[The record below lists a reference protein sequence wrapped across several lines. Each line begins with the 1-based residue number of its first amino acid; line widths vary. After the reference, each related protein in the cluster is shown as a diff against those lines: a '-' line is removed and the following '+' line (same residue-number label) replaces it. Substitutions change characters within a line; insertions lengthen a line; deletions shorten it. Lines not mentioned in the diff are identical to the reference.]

1 MALIPCPHCGKEIS
15 SYAKRCPGCGKDLT
29 QTCEK
34 VNKGNVGSASTP
46 EIRDTKLDYNKIFH
60 ITEDEFKG
68 EKTVGMRFGLE
79 GNPEM
84 DSQSERLHAKKP
96 SIAILYTSS
105 AYGNYFTFAY
115 YETDLVN
122 KIKELNA
129 TDYDSRIGAPSR
141 GLIINIDGTEKIK
154 LDALGNKPFFL
165 INQATSQDQFLQC
178 CRAHHLEF
186 KVFKQ
191 EGAPIVING
200 TKEDQ
205 EILIDHLRALYNY
218 TIDSSM
224 FPNAGFIA
232 QKWVNE
238 HRDELEIDEED
249 NGSQS
254 NTNNHTGTANL
265 SNPADGS
272 VSKLIDGKQLV
283 AEYGSLLEV
292 YVDEFEDRV
301 EIVCK
306 NDMTGNP
313 ELDAVCKRNDVV
325 GPNINFQYTST
336 VGTSFAIRYSDVLLR
351 TVIEKDQLD
360 DLAERVSSPCKGMII
375 NIDDGEKIKLMV
387 TEKIG
392 GNSDDEMLVYF
403 ELTQEQFLK
412 CCNANSLEFRI
423 FKEDASEPI
432 IIRGSAEDE
441 ELLITSIRA
450 IYNVT
455 VQEIFPNAK
464 LKLQS
469 LIERKEA
476 KKAQVEKAKK
486 ETEDKIAQSFNNK
499 KTTGIVLAVVG
510 GFLFLISFFFME
522 NLTTC
527 LILLSVGIIL
537 VFVGLAL
544 YIYGNLRKNGAT
556 SAEAWDGI
564 TEAFKNIH

>member
-29 QTCEK
+29 TGTETMVDDAVCKECGTHYDRK
-34 VNKGNVGSASTP
+34 VHVCPACGEPNPNISSEANTTGQQYQ
-46 EIRDTKLDYNKIFH
+46 DTEVDYNKVLSIM
-60 ITEDEFKG
+60 EDEFEGTK
-68 EKTVGMRFGLE
+68 KVFTRFRMG
-79 GNPEM
+79 GN
-84 DSQSERLHAKKP
+84 SELDH
-96 SIAILYTSS
+96 ICS
-105 AYGNYFTFAY
+105 A
-115 YETDLVN
+115 
-122 KIKELNA
+122 LNA
-129 TDYDSRIGAPSR
+129 ERPDIMAGYAALESGKYFLFHYNERDLINRTSNNKTAAEESGIGAPSR
-141 GLIINIDGTEKIK
+141 GMFIIVDEKENIKLEAEQGEPIFIIDDEQFLKCCNANKLGFKIFKQTGKSIAINGNMEDQELLIDSLRSLYNYVVDQEVFPDAGKKILQWANKAAGTEKPHTSMI
-154 LDALGNKPFFL
+154 NK
-165 INQATSQDQFLQC
+165 
-178 CRAHHLEF
+178 E
-186 KVFKQ
+186 
-191 EGAPIVING
+191 
-200 TKEDQ
+200 
-205 EILIDHLRALYNY
+205 
-218 TIDSSM
+218 
-224 FPNAGFIA
+224 
-232 QKWVNE
+232 
-238 HRDELEIDEED
+238 
-249 NGSQS
+249 
-254 NTNNHTGTANL
+254 
-265 SNPADGS
+265 
-272 VSKLIDGKQLV
+272 QLV

-292 YVDEFEDRV
+292 LADEFDDEV
-301 EIVCK
+301 EIECK
-306 NDMTGNP
+306 NSMTGNP
-313 ELDAVCKRNDVV
+313 ELDTICQKNDVE
-325 GPNINFQYTST
+325 GPNIVFHYNST
-336 VGTSFAIRYSDVLLR
+336 FKTGFVIRYSDVLLR
-351 TVIEKDQLD
+351 SIIERDHLE

-387 TEKIG
+387 TNVS
-392 GNSDDEMLVYF
+392 GNDEYEDMLVYF
-403 ELTQEQFLK
+403 DLTQEQFLK
-412 CCNANSLEFRI
+412 CCNAHKLEFRI
-423 FKEDASEPI
+423 FKEDAPDPI

-441 ELLITSIRA
+441 ELLIASIRA
-450 IYNVT
+450 IYNIT

>member
-29 QTCEK
+29 TGTETMVDDAVCKECGTHYDRK
-34 VNKGNVGSASTP
+34 VHVCPACGEPNPNISSEANTTGQQYQ
-46 EIRDTKLDYNKIFH
+46 DTEVDYNKVLSIM
-60 ITEDEFKG
+60 EDEFEGTK
-68 EKTVGMRFGLE
+68 KVFTRFRMG
-79 GNPEM
+79 GN
-84 DSQSERLHAKKP
+84 SELDH
-96 SIAILYTSS
+96 ICS
-105 AYGNYFTFAY
+105 A
-115 YETDLVN
+115 
-122 KIKELNA
+122 LNA
-129 TDYDSRIGAPSR
+129 ERPDIMAGYAALESGKYFLFHYNEQDLINKTSNNKTAAEESGIGAPSR
-141 GLIINIDGTEKIK
+141 GMFIIVDEKENIK
-154 LDALGNKPFFL
+154 LEAEQGEPIFIID
-165 INQATSQDQFLQC
+165 DEQFLKC
-178 CRAHHLEF
+178 CNANKLGF
-186 KVFKQ
+186 KIFKQ
-191 EGAPIVING
+191 TGKSIAING
-200 TKEDQ
+200 NMEDQ
-205 EILIDHLRALYNY
+205 ELLIDSLRSLYNY
-218 TIDSSM
+218 VVDQEVFPDAGKKILQWANKAAGAEKPHTSM
-224 FPNAGFIA
+224 IN
-232 QKWVNE
+232 KE
-238 HRDELEIDEED
+238 
-249 NGSQS
+249 
-254 NTNNHTGTANL
+254 
-265 SNPADGS
+265 
-272 VSKLIDGKQLV
+272 QLV

-292 YVDEFEDRV
+292 LADEFDDEV
-301 EIVCK
+301 EIECK
-306 NDMTGNP
+306 NSMTGNP
-313 ELDAVCKRNDVV
+313 ELDTICQKNDVE
-325 GPNINFQYTST
+325 GPNIVFHYNST
-336 VGTSFAIRYSDVLLR
+336 FKTGFVIRYSDVLLR
-351 TVIEKDQLD
+351 SIIERNHLE

-387 TEKIG
+387 TNVIG
-392 GNSDDEMLVYF
+392 NDEYEDMLVYF
-403 ELTQEQFLK
+403 DLTREQFLK
-412 CCNANSLEFRI
+412 CCNAHKLEFRI
-423 FKEDASEPI
+423 FKEDAPDPI

-441 ELLITSIRA
+441 ELLIASIRA
-450 IYNVT
+450 IYNIT

>member
-29 QTCEK
+29 LATETMVDDAVCKECGTHYDRK
-34 VNKGNVGSASTP
+34 VHVCPACGEPNPNISSEANTTGQQYQ
-46 EIRDTKLDYNKIFH
+46 DTEVDYNKVLSIM
-60 ITEDEFKG
+60 EDEFEGTK
-68 EKTVGMRFGLE
+68 KVFTRFRMG
-79 GNPEM
+79 GN
-84 DSQSERLHAKKP
+84 SELDH
-96 SIAILYTSS
+96 ICS
-105 AYGNYFTFAY
+105 A
-115 YETDLVN
+115 
-122 KIKELNA
+122 LNA
-129 TDYDSRIGAPSR
+129 ERPDIMAGYAALESGKYFLFHYNEQDLINKTSNNKTAAEESGIGAPSR
-141 GLIINIDGTEKIK
+141 GMFIIVDEKENMKLEAEQGEPIFIIDDE
-154 LDALGNKPFFL
+154 
-165 INQATSQDQFLQC
+165 QFLKC
-178 CRAHHLEF
+178 CNANKLGF
-186 KVFKQ
+186 KIFKQ
-191 EGAPIVING
+191 TGKSIAING
-200 TKEDQ
+200 NMEDQ
-205 EILIDHLRALYNY
+205 ELLIDSLRSLYNY
-218 TIDSSM
+218 VVDQEVFPDAGKKILQWANKAAGAEKPHTSM
-224 FPNAGFIA
+224 IN
-232 QKWVNE
+232 KE
-238 HRDELEIDEED
+238 
-249 NGSQS
+249 
-254 NTNNHTGTANL
+254 
-265 SNPADGS
+265 
-272 VSKLIDGKQLV
+272 QLV

-292 YVDEFEDRV
+292 LADEFDDEV
-301 EIVCK
+301 EIECK
-306 NDMTGNP
+306 NSMTGNP
-313 ELDAVCKRNDVV
+313 ELDTICQKNDVE
-325 GPNINFQYTST
+325 GPNIVFHYNST
-336 VGTSFAIRYSDVLLR
+336 FKTGFVIRYSDVLLR
-351 TVIEKDQLD
+351 SIIERDHLE

-387 TEKIG
+387 TNVS
-392 GNSDDEMLVYF
+392 GNDEYEDMLVYF
-403 ELTQEQFLK
+403 DLTQEQFLK
-412 CCNANSLEFRI
+412 CCNAHKLEFRI
-423 FKEDASEPI
+423 FKEDAPDPI

-441 ELLITSIRA
+441 ELLIASIRT
-450 IYNVT
+450 IYNIT